1 MRFLRR
7 KNKILP
13 GLRSYFG
20 SSEKESPDVKK
31 MNKRV
36 FIQVWTHS

>member
-13 GLRSYFG
+13 ALSYFG

-31 MNKRV
+31 MNQRV
-36 FIQVWTHS
+36 FTQVWTHS

>member
-20 SSEKESPDVKK
+20 SGEKESPDGKK
-31 MNKRV
+31 MNQRV
-36 FIQVWTHS
+36 FTQNL